1 MKRLV
6 CKLLS
11 VFLLICSLSISSC
24 SVNKTNASTE
34 NLIDDVPNEQSEP
47 AVISDTSAAV
57 KTESTSTTASQTFSM
72 STTTS
77 PITKAATTISFES
90 ADCMEVPMELPDNP
104 FIEPRREIEQDF
116 PLNIAGVTVLNY
128 YFPFPEDF
136 FPEYRRYTFEYV
148 GYTFQDIG
156 YFELITSIQNP
167 EFFDENFNYVG
178 EQLVHGK
185 EFEPSDIRRISVGD
199 EIGDLTVENAAFSF
213 EARFDYGS
221 AGTSPKSGFLKL
233 AGSVTL
239 TGILIK
245 DSDIIFFVY
254 PDSIQENKFPFLN
267 LGGSRTTMISTD
279 EVGLYSEYPALCFL
293 LDKTG
298 IDLRDRSFC
307 EAEITFTNIEESWNQ
322 NENDDYYD
330 FCVCTAEKAEIK
342 ILC

>member
-1 MKRLV
+1 M
-6 CKLLS
+6 
-11 VFLLICSLSISSC
+11 
-24 SVNKTNASTE
+24 
-34 NLIDDVPNEQSEP
+34 
-47 AVISDTSAAV
+47 
-57 KTESTSTTASQTFSM
+57 
-72 STTTS
+72 
-77 PITKAATTISFES
+77 
-90 ADCMEVPMELPDNP
+90 
-104 FIEPRREIEQDF
+104 
-116 PLNIAGVTVLNY
+116 
-128 YFPFPEDF
+128 
-136 FPEYRRYTFEYV
+136 
-148 GYTFQDIG
+148 
-156 YFELITSIQNP
+156 
-167 EFFDENFNYVG
+167 
-178 EQLVHGK
+178 
-185 EFEPSDIRRISVGD
+185 
-199 EIGDLTVENAAFSF
+199 ENAAFSF

-233 AGSVTL
+233 AGSITL
-239 TGILIK
+239 TGIVIK

-293 LDKTG
+293 LDKTD